1 MDKFSSTWFISYK
14 NDDDTVTCVCVCPGP
29 DRFQPLLGSR
39 YIHAGIS
46 WPSVAGFSCILFT
59 HFIPREFPQ
68 FYISIGWSPAS
79 GASPLVPVYRATHPW
94 DSYLISNSSPS
105 FASFS
110 REPQNRGTA
119 LPSMYRLVVLSF
131 LSPAILY
138 HPVITLSFVRT
149 LHPRVDTFFITR
161 DKVSPGWIV
170 FSSERSLQ
178 QLCFCHRIFRFL
190 QIWETLERNF
200 SNQARRMHSSPN
212 ENLYAKKENQ
222 NWISISD

>member
-1 MDKFSSTWFISYK
+1 MYRHQREFHSFPVDKFSSTWFISYK

-161 DKVSPGWIV
+161 RRDKVSPGWILSYSPPNDRYNSCASV
-170 FSSERSLQ
+170 IGYFDSCKFEKRWSV
-178 QLCFCHRIFRFL
+178 IF
-190 QIWETLERNF
+190 
-200 SNQARRMHSSPN
+200 
-212 ENLYAKKENQ
+212 
-222 NWISISD
+222 

>member
-1 MDKFSSTWFISYK
+1 M
-14 NDDDTVTCVCVCPGP
+14 CVCPGP

-110 REPQNRGTA
+110 RESWNGSPFDVSSCRFIVS
-119 LPSMYRLVVLSF
+119 LP
-131 LSPAILY
+131 
-138 HPVITLSFVRT
+138 HHTLSSRYYPQLRTYPSSPRRHFFHYKEEGQSFSWMDFV
-149 LHPRVDTFFITR
+149 
-161 DKVSPGWIV
+161 V

-200 SNQARRMHSSPN
+200 LNQARRMHSSPN
-212 ENLYAKKENQ
+212 EFVRKKRKPKLDFNLRLTGIAG
-222 NWISISD
+222 

>member
-1 MDKFSSTWFISYK
+1 M
-14 NDDDTVTCVCVCPGP
+14 CVCVCPGP

-138 HPVITLSFVRT
+138 HRYYPQLRTYTSSPRRHFFHYKEEGQSFSWM
-149 LHPRVDTFFITR
+149 DF
-161 DKVSPGWIV
+161 IV

-190 QIWETLERNF
+190 QI
-200 SNQARRMHSSPN
+200 
-212 ENLYAKKENQ
+212 
-222 NWISISD
+222 